1 MHYVLLFHTKVG
13 PVRFL
18 KIDWLKKKD
27 QKARLLYL
35 ETDAARGSISHDY
48 YTDRDLQSK
57 VTQQIKA
64 FDCSSHQ
71 EKATTKP

>member
-1 MHYVLLFHTKVG
+1 MHNALLLFHTKVG
-13 PVRFL
+13 PFL
-18 KIDWLKKKD
+18 KNWLIEKKD

-35 ETDAARGSISHDY
+35 ETDTTRGSIPHDY

>member
-1 MHYVLLFHTKVG
+1 MHYYFFTQKY
-13 PVRFL
+13 VRFW
-18 KIDWLKKKD
+18 KIDWLKKD

-35 ETDAARGSISHDY
+35 ETDTTRGSIPYDY
-48 YTDRDLQSK
+48 YTDHDLQSK

-64 FDCSSHQ
+64 FDCSSLL

>member
-1 MHYVLLFHTKVG
+1 MHYYFFTQKY
-13 PVRFL
+13 VRFW
-18 KIDWLKKKD
+18 KIDWLKKD

-35 ETDAARGSISHDY
+35 ETDAERGNIPHDY